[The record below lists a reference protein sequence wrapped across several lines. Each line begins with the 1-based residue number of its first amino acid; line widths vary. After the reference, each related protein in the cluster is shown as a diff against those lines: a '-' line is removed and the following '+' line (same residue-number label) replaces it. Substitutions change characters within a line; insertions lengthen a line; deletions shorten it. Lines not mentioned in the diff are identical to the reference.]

1 MSKCCRATAKQQH
14 RFTASKIAQKPKRGS
29 RRIAPNIGPED
40 GQNLPPPTEAA
51 YFSPDETD
59 PNVVFRFVPVL
70 FKAPMI
76 ATAIPD
82 AMSPYSMAVAPDSSA
97 RNAFSFRRTSQPSR
111 NAQSCPKPIN
121 VFKRNTLKY

>member
-1 MSKCCRATAKQQH
+1 MSKCCRAAAKQQH
-14 RFTASKIAQKPKRGS
+14 RFTGSKIAQKHKRGS
-29 RRIAPNIGPED
+29 RRIAPSIGRD
-40 GQNLPPPTEAA
+40 GGQSLPPPTEAA

-76 ATAIPD
+76 ATAMPD

-97 RNAFSFRRTSQPSR
+97 KNALSFRRTSQPHV
-111 NAQSCPKPIN
+111 NALSNSAPSQLMFSN
-121 VFKRNTLKY
+121 EVR